1 MTGDSASGSS
11 GHPAGRGHASPLTAT
26 GRGSGRLLVV
36 LAISAAILV
45 AEVIGAITSGSLV
58 LLADAAHM
66 AADVAGISLALL
78 AAQIAARPATARRTF
93 GYARA
98 EILAAAVNAVI
109 LLAMAAFIVVQ
120 AVRRLMAPAE
130 LSPNLMILF
139 GVIALA
145 GNGISALVLSRG
157 PAQGAGQRGASSL
170 RTRGGLSLRTRGGL
184 SLNLR
189 GALLEVISDTLGAL
203 AVIIAGLVVATTGLL
218 RADPV
223 ASLAVAA
230 LILPRTWRLLR
241 EALDVLLEA
250 SPESVNLAEVRRHLT
265 ALDGVHDVHEL
276 HAWTI
281 TSGLP
286 VLSAHVVVDPVVLAG
301 GRSAVMLDRLQ
312 ECLSG
317 HFDVEHSTFQLE
329 PAGHADHEHPMHR

>member
-1 MTGDSASGSS
+1 M
-11 GHPAGRGHASPLTAT
+11 
-26 GRGSGRLLVV
+26 
-36 LAISAAILV
+36 
-45 AEVIGAITSGSLV
+45 
-58 LLADAAHM
+58 
-66 AADVAGISLALL
+66 
-78 AAQIAARPATARRTF
+78 
-93 GYARA
+93 
-98 EILAAAVNAVI
+98 
-109 LLAMAAFIVVQ
+109 
-120 AVRRLMAPAE
+120 
-130 LSPNLMILF
+130 
-139 GVIALA
+139 
-145 GNGISALVLSRG
+145 LSRG
-157 PAQGAGQRGASSL
+157 PAQGAGQRGASSLRTRGGLSL